1 MLLQDV
7 RYAWRSLTKSR
18 GFTAIAVACLALGIG
33 INTTIFSVVD
43 GVMLQPYPYQDA
55 DGIAVVNGRNQRLNI
70 NRASLSYA
78 DYKDLRDQTSTV
90 QSLAGFSRRS
100 LTISDGST
108 EPTRYDGCTITW
120 NLFPLLGQPP
130 AMGRNFG
137 PEDDRPGA
145 EPVVMLS
152 HEVWQTRY
160 AGDRAVVGRA
170 ISINGRPHTIIGVMP
185 PRFAFP
191 ETQRLWVPLAE
202 YGEKMSRDERN
213 VQVFARM
220 KPGATIDQVSTDLN
234 GIAERLAA
242 AYPANRDWSTNV
254 RPLSDWMLPEQPKL
268 IIMMMMGAVTL
279 VLLIA
284 CSNVANLLLA
294 RASVRHREISIRS
307 ALGAGR
313 FRIVRQLLTEA
324 IMIGLFSAP
333 LGFVVAWAGL
343 QLLDRSIPPDSIP
356 YFIHWS
362 LDARSLAYTIAIAV
376 VTGIFFGVV
385 PALQA
390 TGTSLQ
396 ESLREGGR
404 GSTGERRAWMRNTL
418 VVAQVGFALILLIGS
433 SLFIRSF
440 LNLQGAS
447 VGFDTA
453 PLMTLRFYLP
463 GQVYEPNDAKARRV
477 EDIVRR
483 TETLPGVQQAFA
495 SNFVPLGGGG
505 GGDDVIVEGK
515 PVEPGQEPGIAF
527 IAATPHLR
535 QTLGVAL
542 VRGRDLTDSEGA
554 TKSPVALINQ
564 TMAKR
569 AWGDADPLGRRF
581 RLNGDRD
588 SRLVHRGRH
597 RRRLPSLPG
606 GRRRC
611 DRPGRLRA
619 VSVRSDAEH
628 RPDASGSPAA
638 IPRRSARRSASRFAC
653 PTRTLPVFQVSTME
667 DLRQRSFWQ
676 FRMFGVMFFLFGAIA
691 LVLASIGV
699 YGVLSYSVS
708 QRTQEIGVRVALGAA
723 RADVL
728 RLIIGQG
735 LKLAGMG
742 IVLGTAGAFGVT
754 PAARSMLYN
763 VTPTDP
769 LSFGAGGGLPA
780 PGRADRQL
788 HSRAP
793 CDGRRSLDRHAE
805 RVRSRLE
812 RDATVEA
819 ALNVVSSS
827 GAAGSSFPARLRARA
842 SA

>member
-7 RYAWRSLTKSR
+7 RYAWRSLTKSP

-43 GVMLQPYPYQDA
+43 GVMLQPYPYHDA
-55 DGIAVVNGRNQRLNI
+55 ERIAVISGRNQRLNI
-70 NRASLSYA
+70 NRGNLSYA
-78 DYKDLRDQTSTV
+78 DYKDLRDQNATV
-90 QSLAGFSRRS
+90 LSLAAFSRRS
-100 LTISDGST
+100 LTISDGSS

-120 NLFPLLGQPP
+120 NLFELLGQPP
-130 AMGRNFG
+130 ALGRNFG

-160 AGDRAVVGRA
+160 LGDRTAVGRA
-170 ISINGRPHTIIGVMP
+170 ISINGRPHTIVGVMP

-191 ETQRLWVPLAE
+191 ETQRLWVPIAE
-202 YGEKMSRDERN
+202 YGEKMSREDRN

-220 KPGATIDQVSTDLN
+220 KPGVTIEQVATDMN

-242 AYPANRDWSTNV
+242 TYPGHRDWSTNV
-254 RPLSDWMLPEQPKL
+254 RPISSWMLPDQPKL
-268 IIMMMMGAVTL
+268 IIVMMMGAVTL

-284 CSNVANLLLA
+284 CSNVANLMLA

-313 FRIVRQLLTEA
+313 LRIVRQLLTEA

-362 LDARSLAYTIAIAV
+362 LDARSLAYTIAISV
-376 VTGIFFGVV
+376 GTGIFFGVV

-390 TGTSLQ
+390 TGSSLQ

-404 GSTGERRAWMRNTL
+404 GSTGERRAWLRNTL

-463 GQVYEPNDAKARRV
+463 GQAYEADDAKARRV

-527 IAATPHLR
+527 IAATPHVR

-542 VRGRDLTDSEGA
+542 LRGRDLTDSEGSTRSA
-554 TKSPVALINQ
+554 VALINQ
-564 TMAKR
+564 AMAKR
-569 AWGDADPLGRRF
+569 AWGDADPIGRRF
-581 RLNGDRD
+581 RLKGDRIPD
-588 SRLVHRGRH
+588 WFTVVGIVADFRHYQGDDDDAITPAAYVPYPFEPALNTGMTIRVAAGDPATISAAVREQIRL
-597 RRRLPSLPG
+597 
-606 GRRRC
+606 
-611 DRPGRLRA
+611 
-619 VSVRSDAEH
+619 SDA
-628 RPDASGSPAA
+628 
-638 IPRRSARRSASRFAC
+638 
-653 PTRTLPVFQVSTME
+653 TLPVFQVSTME

-728 RLIIGQG
+728 RLIVGQG
-735 LKLAGMG
+735 LRLAGIG
-742 IVLGTAGAFGVT
+742 IVLGIAGAFGVT
-754 PAARSMLYN
+754 PAAQSVLYK
-763 VTPTDP
+763 VAPTDP
-769 LSFGAGGGLPA
+769 LSFGAVAVFL
-780 PGRADRQL
+780 L
-788 HSRAP
+788 M
-793 CDGRRSLDRHAE
+793 
-805 RVRSRLE
+805 V
-812 RDATVEA
+812 
-819 ALNVVSSS
+819 ALTASYI
-827 GAAGSSFPARLRARA
+827 PARRAMAVDPLIAMRNE
-842 SA
+842 

>member
-55 DGIAVVNGRNQRLNI
+55 ERIAVIHGRNQRLHI
-70 NRASLSYA
+70 NRANLSYA
-78 DYKDLRDQTSTV
+78 DYKDLRDQNATV
-90 QSLAGFSRRS
+90 LSLAAFSRRS

-120 NLFPLLGQPP
+120 NLFELLGQPP
-130 AMGRNFG
+130 ALGRHFG

-160 AGDRAVVGRA
+160 LGDRAVVGRA

-191 ETQRLWVPLAE
+191 ETQRLWVPIAE
-202 YGEKMSRDERN
+202 YGEKMSRDDRN

-220 KPGATIDQVSTDLN
+220 KPGVTIDQVGTDMN

-242 AYPANRDWSTNV
+242 AYPANRDWSTIV
-254 RPLSDWMLPEQPKL
+254 RPISDWMLPDQPKL
-268 IIMMMMGAVTL
+268 IILMMMGAVTL

-313 FRIVRQLLTEA
+313 LRIVRQLLTEA

-362 LDARSLAYTIAIAV
+362 LDARSLAYTIAISV
-376 VTGIFFGVV
+376 GTGIFFGVV

-404 GSTGERRAWMRNTL
+404 GSTGERRAWLRNSL

-447 VGFDTA
+447 VGFDTS

-463 GQVYEPNDAKARRV
+463 GQAYEANDAKARRV
-477 EDIVRR
+477 DDIVRR

-535 QTLGVAL
+535 QTLGVPL
-542 VRGRDLTDSEGA
+542 VRGRDLTDSEGT

-569 AWGDADPLGRRF
+569 AWGDADPIGRRF
-581 RLNGDRD
+581 RLKGDRIPD
-588 SRLVHRGRH
+588 WFTVVGIVADFRH
-597 RRRLPSLPG
+597 YQG
-606 GRRRC
+606 
-611 DRPGRLRA
+611 DDD
-619 VSVRSDAEH
+619 DAIVPAAYVPYPFEPTLNTGMSI
-628 RPDASGSPAA
+628 RVASGDPAA
-638 IPRRSARRSASRFAC
+638 ISAAVREQIRLSDA
-653 PTRTLPVFQVSTME
+653 TLPVFQVSTME

-676 FRMFGVMFFLFGAIA
+676 FRMFGVMFFLFGAVA

-728 RLIIGQG
+728 RLIVGQG
-735 LKLAGMG
+735 LKLAGIG
-742 IVLGTAGAFGVT
+742 IVLGVAGALGVT
-754 PAARSMLYN
+754 PATQSVLYK
-763 VTPTDP
+763 VAPTDP
-769 LSFGAGGGLPA
+769 LSFGLVAVFL
-780 PGRADRQL
+780 L
-788 HSRAP
+788 M
-793 CDGRRSLDRHAE
+793 
-805 RVRSRLE
+805 V
-812 RDATVEA
+812 
-819 ALNVVSSS
+819 ALTASYI
-827 GAAGSSFPARLRARA
+827 PARRAMAVDPLIAMRNE
-842 SA
+842 

>member
-55 DGIAVVNGRNQRLNI
+55 DRIAVLSGRNQRLHI
-70 NRASLSYA
+70 NRAGMSYP
-78 DYKDLRDQTSTV
+78 DYKDLRDQSTTV
-90 QSLAGFSRRS
+90 ASLAAFGRRS
-100 LTISDGST
+100 LTISDGTS
-108 EPTRYDGCTITW
+108 EPTRYDGSTVTW
-120 NLFPLLGQPP
+120 NLFELLGQPP
-130 AMGRNFG
+130 AIGRSFG
-137 PEDDRPGA
+137 PGDDRPGA

-160 AGDRAVVGRA
+160 SSDPGVVGRA
-170 ISINGRPHTIIGVMP
+170 ISVNGRPHTIVGVMP

-191 ETQRLWVPLAE
+191 DTQRLWVPLAE
-202 YGEKMSRDERN
+202 YGEKTSREERGL
-213 VQVFARM
+213 QIFARM
-220 KPGATIDQVSTDLN
+220 KPGVSIDQVSTDMN
-234 GIAERLAA
+234 AITTRLAA
-242 AYPANRDWSTNV
+242 AYPANRDWSALV
-254 RPLSDWMLPEQPKL
+254 RPISAWMLPDQPKL
-268 IIMMMMGAVTL
+268 IILMMMGAVTL

-343 QLLDRSIPPDSIP
+343 QLLNASIPPDSIP

-362 LDARSLAYTIAIAV
+362 LDARSLAYTVAISIG
-376 VTGIFFGVV
+376 TGIFFGVV

-404 GSTGERRAWMRNTL
+404 GATGERRAWVRNTL
-418 VVAQVGFALILLIGS
+418 VVAQVGLALILLIGS

-440 LNLQGAS
+440 LNLQGAAA
-447 VGFDTA
+447 GFDTA
-453 PLMTLRFYLP
+453 PLMTMRFYLP

-483 TETLPGVQQAFA
+483 TEALPGVQAAFA
-495 SNFVPLGGGG
+495 SNFVPFSGGGG
-505 GGDDVIVEGK
+505 GGDVIVEGK
-515 PVEPGQEPGIAF
+515 PVEKGQEIGISF
-527 IAATPHLR
+527 IAATPHVR
-535 QTLGVAL
+535 QTLGVTL
-542 VRGRDLTDSEGA
+542 LRGRDISDSEGA

-569 AWGDADPLGRRF
+569 VWGDDDPIGRRF
-581 RLNGDRD
+581 RLEGEGSARDWFTVVGIVADFRHYQGDSDDAIAPAAYVPYPFEPTLNTGISIRVAAGD
-588 SRLVHRGRH
+588 
-597 RRRLPSLPG
+597 PA
-606 GRRRC
+606 
-611 DRPGRLRA
+611 A
-619 VSVRSDAEH
+619 VSAAVREQIRLSDA
-628 RPDASGSPAA
+628 A
-638 IPRRSARRSASRFAC
+638 
-653 PTRTLPVFQVSTME
+653 LPVFQVSTME

-676 FRMFGVMFFLFGAIA
+676 FRLFGVMFFLFGAIA

-708 QRTQEIGVRVALGAA
+708 QRTQEIGVRVALGAE

-728 RLIIGQG
+728 RLVVGQG
-735 LKLAGMG
+735 LKLAAIG
-742 IVLGTAGAFGVT
+742 IAVGIAGAFGVT
-754 PAARSMLYN
+754 PAARTVLYK

-769 LSFGAGGGLPA
+769 LSF
-780 PGRADRQL
+780 
-788 HSRAP
+788 
-793 CDGRRSLDRHAE
+793 
-805 RVRSRLE
+805 
-812 RDATVEA
+812 TVVA
-819 ALNVVSSS
+819 VFLLMVALTASYI
-827 GAAGSSFPARLRARA
+827 PARRAMA
-842 SA
+842 VDPLSAMRNE

>member
-1 MLLQDV
+1 
-7 RYAWRSLTKSR
+7 
-18 GFTAIAVACLALGIG
+18 
-33 INTTIFSVVD
+33 
-43 GVMLQPYPYQDA
+43 
-55 DGIAVVNGRNQRLNI
+55 
-70 NRASLSYA
+70 
-78 DYKDLRDQTSTV
+78 
-90 QSLAGFSRRS
+90 
-100 LTISDGST
+100 
-108 EPTRYDGCTITW
+108 
-120 NLFPLLGQPP
+120 
-130 AMGRNFG
+130 MGRNFG

-170 ISINGRPHTIIGVMP
+170 ISINGRPHTVIGVMP

-202 YGEKMSRDERN
+202 YGEKMGRDERN

-220 KPGATIDQVSTDLN
+220 KPGVDDRSGLHRPERHRRTPCRGLSRRIATGASL
-234 GIAERLAA
+234 
-242 AYPANRDWSTNV
+242 V

-268 IIMMMMGAVTL
+268 IILMMMGAVTL

-376 VTGIFFGVV
+376 GTGIFFGVV

-581 RLNGDRD
+581 RLKGDRTPD
-588 SRLVHRGRH
+588 WFTVVGIVADFRH
-597 RRRLPSLPG
+597 YQG
-606 GRRRC
+606 DG
-611 DRPGRLRA
+611 D
-619 VSVRSDAEH
+619 DAIVPAAYVPYPFDPTLNTGLSI
-628 RPDASGSPAA
+628 RVAAGDPAA
-638 IPRRSARRSASRFAC
+638 ISAAVREQIRLSDG
-653 PTRTLPVFQVSTME
+653 TLPVFQVSTME

-723 RADVL
+723 RADVM

-735 LKLAGMG
+735 LKLAGIG

-754 PAARSMLYN
+754 PAARSMLYK

-769 LSFGAGGGLPA
+769 LSFGVVAVFL
-780 PGRADRQL
+780 L
-788 HSRAP
+788 
-793 CDGRRSLDRHAE
+793 L
-805 RVRSRLE
+805 V
-812 RDATVEA
+812 
-819 ALNVVSSS
+819 ALTASYI
-827 GAAGSSFPARLRARA
+827 PARRAMAVDPLIAMRND
-842 SA
+842 

>member
-55 DGIAVVNGRNQRLNI
+55 DGIVIVHGRNQRLNI
-70 NRASLSYA
+70 NRANLSYA
-78 DYKDLRDQTSTV
+78 DYKDLRDQNSTL
-90 QSLAGFSRRS
+90 QSLAAYSWRS

-108 EPTRYDGCTITW
+108 EPTRYDGSTITW
-120 NLFPLLGQPP
+120 NLFALLGQPP

-170 ISINGRPHTIIGVMP
+170 ISINGRPHTVIGVMP

-202 YGEKMSRDERN
+202 YGEKMSRTDRN
-213 VQVFARM
+213 VQAFARM
-220 KPGATIDQVSTDLN
+220 KPGVTIDQVSTDLN
-234 GIAERLAA
+234 GIAERIAA
-242 AYPANRDWSTNV
+242 AYPSNRDWRILM
-254 RPLSDWMLPEQPKL
+254 RPLSDWMLPDDAKL
-268 IIMMMMGAVTL
+268 VILMMMGAVTL

-324 IMIGLFSAP
+324 IMIGLFSVP

-343 QLLDRSIPPDSIP
+343 QLLDRSIPPDRIP

-376 VTGIFFGVV
+376 GTGIFFGVV

-404 GSTGERRAWMRNTL
+404 GSTGGRRAWMRNTL
-418 VVAQVGFALILLIGS
+418 VVAQVGLALILLIGS

-463 GQVYEPNDAKARRV
+463 GEVYEPSDAKARRV

-483 TETLPGVQQAFA
+483 TETLPGVQRAFA

-581 RLNGDRD
+581 KLKGDRTPD
-588 SRLVHRGRH
+588 WFTVVGIVADFRH
-597 RRRLPSLPG
+597 YQGDDDDAIVPAAYVPYPFDPTLNTGLSIRVAG
-606 GRRRC
+606 G
-611 DRPGRLRA
+611 D
-619 VSVRSDAEH
+619 
-628 RPDASGSPAA
+628 PAA
-638 IPRRSARRSASRFAC
+638 ISAAVREQIRLSDG
-653 PTRTLPVFQVSTME
+653 TLPVFQVSTME
-667 DLRQRSFWQ
+667 ALRQRSFWQ
-676 FRMFGVMFFLFGAIA
+676 FRMFGVMFFLFGAVA

-723 RADVL
+723 RADVM

-754 PAARSMLYN
+754 PAARSMLYK

-769 LSFGAGGGLPA
+769 LSF
-780 PGRADRQL
+780 
-788 HSRAP
+788 
-793 CDGRRSLDRHAE
+793 
-805 RVRSRLE
+805 
-812 RDATVEA
+812 
-819 ALNVVSSS
+819 ALVAVFLLLVALTASYI
-827 GAAGSSFPARLRARA
+827 PARRAMAVDPLIAMRNE
-842 SA
+842 